1 MSHVR
6 HRLELM
12 QHHGR
17 RGDTIAVMRAIVYRQ
32 TGDPDVLTLVER
44 PEPRPRSGE
53 VLVRVAVSGVNPT
66 DWKRRRGDGP
76 GRPLEFPEVVPNQDG
91 AGSIEAVGKGVD
103 PARVGERVWL
113 WEAARNR
120 ANGTAQ
126 ELLTIPSNQ
135 AVALPEGAPF
145 DLGASIPIPT
155 MTAHRCLTVGV
166 GGPAALGPDAFAGR
180 TVLVAG
186 GAGAVGHAAV
196 ELAAWSGASVIATVS
211 TPEKAVLALAAGAH
225 HVVNYRQRGADK
237 AIRDVA
243 TDGVDL
249 IVEVAPVANAVLNTA
264 VVAPNGTV
272 AMYECETDALT
283 IDADAAFPA
292 NTRYQFVLTY
302 TVPRTAKEQAIRDIT
317 DALAAGALRVGDEA
331 GLPLH
336 RFPLERTADAHA
348 AVENSTVGK
357 VLIDIERAS

>member
-6 HRLELM
+6 YRLELM
-12 QHHGR
+12 QHGGR

-66 DWKRRRGDGP
+66 DWKWRRGDGP
-76 GRPLEFPEVVPNQDG
+76 GQPLDFPEVVPNQDG
-91 AGSIEAVGKGVD
+91 AGSIEAVGEGVD

-135 AVALPEGAPF
+135 VVALPEGAPF

-166 GGPAALGPDAFAGR
+166 DGPAALGPDALARR

-196 ELAAWSGASVIATVS
+196 ELAVWSGATVITTVS
-211 TPEKAVLALAAGAH
+211 TPEKAALALAAGAH
-225 HVVNYRQRGADK
+225 HVVNYRERGADK

-243 TDGVDL
+243 PDRVDL

-348 AVENSTVGK
+348 AVENNAVGK
-357 VLIDIERAS
+357 VLIDIDRAS